1 MVIQGLKEVCLIDK
15 GVNNHPTQT
24 VNHHCLDTS
33 PLPTIGF
40 AIDSF
45 RRLDIVPSGYCVFQ
59 SGNGQAGSKNGIRPT
74 NNYRR
79 E

>member
-1 MVIQGLKEVCLIDK
+1 MVIQGLKEVCLIDIS
-15 GVNNHPTQT
+15 VNNHPTQS
-24 VNHHCLDTS
+24 VNNHNLDTS
-33 PLPTIGF
+33 PLPAIGF
-40 AIDSF
+40 VFDSF
-45 RRLDIVPSGYCVFQ
+45 RRLDIVHSGYCVLQ